1 MKKTH
6 IISILTFIISIIST
20 SPLAFAANFKPI
32 GGVVQL
38 KKAPSTKLYF
48 SCKSTDCKEIVFVL
62 EEDSKTTASNL
73 TLPHSSDLDSYQEK
87 WSTLLSLATDTS
99 LTMPPIPEFRY
110 IYLSIQ
116 CQKSLMKH
124 FHFMD
129 DSKNLGKTNTIK
141 KLYLNHLLTNLG
153 M

>member
-1 MKKTH
+1 MIK
-6 IISILTFIISIIST
+6 ILLFVALGFCISSISFSDKVNAT
-20 SPLAFAANFKPI
+20 EFKPI
-32 GGVVQL
+32 GGVAQL
-38 KKAPSTKLYF
+38 KKDSNTKLYF
-48 SCKSTDCKEIVFVL
+48 SCKSADCKEIVFVL
-62 EEDSKTTASNL
+62 EEYGKTIASNL
-73 TLPHSSDLDSYQEK
+73 TLPHSSDAESYQEK
-87 WSTLLSLATDTS
+87 WGTLLSLATSTG

-116 CQKSLMKH
+116 CQKTLMKQ

-129 DSKNLGKTNTIK
+129 DAKNLGKTAKIK

>member
-1 MKKTH
+1 MKKIY
-6 IISILTFIISIIST
+6 IISILTLIISLISGST
-20 SPLAFAANFKPI
+20 LSFADNFKPI

-38 KKAPSTKLYF
+38 KKTPTTKLYF
-48 SCKSTDCKEIVFVL
+48 SCKNSDCKEIVFVL
-62 EEDSKTTASNL
+62 EEDSKTSTSNL

-116 CQKSLMKH
+116 CQKTLMRQ

-129 DSKNLGKTNTIK
+129 DSKNLGKSNSIK
-141 KLYLNHLLTNLG
+141 KLFLNHLLTNLG